1 MKKDASFKEL
11 IEMCNNV
18 GWDKG
23 IESLE
28 RIVLANENLQA
39 ELFAG
44 NYNQQK
50 QAQKLSKVITQ
61 QNFTIAKLKQYRVEH
76 NL

>member
-44 NYNQQK
+44 NFNQQK
-50 QAQKLSKVITQ
+50 QALKLSKVITQ
-61 QNFTIAKLKQYRVEH
+61 QNFTISKLKQYRIDH